1 MRRLIRLPPAL
12 IASLAATALLPAA
25 APAKPT
31 KPKKPFT
38 LNLCK
43 IAGGAVS
50 SAQVTA
56 PCHQLAKIT
65 EPGKPTPIGR
75 APTLVLYG
83 ARWGTVGSTAHPQH
97 YAEVRVGHL
106 LGKGETLEIAKKE
119 YRGKVLGHGLPVAV
133 GGGTASVFTEP
144 SACVNPPTELC
155 SKGEFMAIKGN
166 WAIQAYLDDM
176 PPTIP
181 GVPELALAA
190 AEEQIKQLEEQ
201 IVKPR
206 LTVIGQVAAGS
217 V

>member
-1 MRRLIRLPPAL
+1 MRRLTRFLPAV
-12 IASLAATALLPAA
+12 IASLAAAALLA
-25 APAKPT
+25 APASA
-31 KPKKPFT
+31 KPKRKPFT

-56 PCHQLAKIT
+56 PCHQLPTIT
-65 EPGKPTPIGR
+65 EVGKPTPIGR
-75 APTLVLYG
+75 APTLVIYG
-83 ARWGTVGSTAHPQH
+83 ARWGTVPGTAHPEH
-97 YAEVRVGHL
+97 FAEVTVAHL
-106 LGKGETLEIAKKE
+106 LGKGKTLEIAEKG
-119 YRGKVLGHGLPVAV
+119 YRGKVLSHGLPVAV

-144 SACVNPPTELC
+144 FACVNPPTELC

-166 WAIQAYLDDM
+166 WATQAYLIDL

-181 GVPELALAA
+181 GAPELEVAA
-190 AEEQIKQLEEQ
+190 ADAQIQEFEEQT
-201 IVKPR
+201 VKPR